1 MSSTSYFAP
10 AFNSASRFASI
21 ESSSRDPSKKRKR
34 DASAFGSDS
43 ELRPPEAESSIRGPS
58 PSTGYTSRATQSSA
72 VLGEEAV
79 DHDSALQ
86 IGAFGQESLPGR
98 RHRDFPHRFQGT
110 PHSRLKRDISDELAT
125 LKPPLLFA
133 KGPSVTTGI
142 EISGN
147 PGLRHRHLA
156 SVTAILQ
163 RSLLEGDYVR
173 AGRAWGILLRAEDS
187 GHTMDLRNNDRWG
200 IGAEIL
206 LRQKREVGNADRAA
220 GRWLSRKGLEKAKAY
235 YERLVLQYPYRKVA
249 PNATGPL
256 DFYIAMFGLWI
267 YSVNEQHSVE
277 LAGIGKAG
285 EEVHRNGR
293 KLDDGSESDSASA
306 LDMELQDSREREQIR
321 KNALERVQEIAARL
335 DELLT
340 SPPYVDNSR
349 FWKLRGMVALWISDL
364 SVVDLASE
372 SGSDLDH
379 EGSSPTIGNWGEGYV
394 SHDGSAKAE
403 RRRGQQ
409 RRKDALAEAEM
420 AFRHSESSKT
430 A

>member
-1 MSSTSYFAP
+1 MFSISYFAP

-43 ELRPPEAESSIRGPS
+43 ELRPPEAESSIRGSS

-72 VLGEEAV
+72 MLDEEAV
-79 DHDSALQ
+79 DHDSVQFGAL
-86 IGAFGQESLPGR
+86 GQESLPGSS
-98 RHRDFPHRFQGT
+98 HRNFPHRFQGT
-110 PHSRLKRDISDELAT
+110 PHSKLKGDIADELAT

-156 SVTAILQ
+156 SVTAVLQ
-163 RSLLEGDYVR
+163 RSLLEGDYIR

-187 GHTMDLRNNDRWG
+187 GHTMDLRTNDRWG

-220 GRWLSRKGLEKAKAY
+220 SRWLSRERLEKVKAY

-277 LAGIGKAG
+277 LADIGKAG

-306 LDMELQDSREREQIR
+306 SDMELQNSRDRDQIR

-335 DELLT
+335 DELLA
-340 SPPYVDNSR
+340 SPPYIDNSR

-379 EGSSPTIGNWGEGYV
+379 DDSSPTIGNSGEGYV
-394 SHDGSAKAE
+394 NHDGSAKEE
-403 RRRGQQ
+403 RRCGQQ
-409 RRKDALAEAEM
+409 RRKDALAEAEA

>member
-1 MSSTSYFAP
+1 M
-10 AFNSASRFASI
+10 
-21 ESSSRDPSKKRKR
+21 
-34 DASAFGSDS
+34 
-43 ELRPPEAESSIRGPS
+43 
-58 PSTGYTSRATQSSA
+58 
-72 VLGEEAV
+72 
-79 DHDSALQ
+79 DHDSVQ
-86 IGAFGQESLPGR
+86 SGAFGQESLPGSS
-98 RHRDFPHRFQGT
+98 HRDFPHRSQGT
-110 PHSRLKRDISDELAT
+110 PHSKLKGDIADELAT

-133 KGPSVTTGI
+133 KGPSDTTGI

-163 RSLLEGDYVR
+163 RSLLEGDYIR

-187 GHTMDLRNNDRWG
+187 GHTMDLRTNDRWG

-206 LRQKREVGNADRAA
+206 VRQKREVGTADRVASHWL
-220 GRWLSRKGLEKAKAY
+220 GREGLEKAIAY

-249 PNATGPL
+249 SNATGPL
-256 DFYIAMFGLWI
+256 DFYIAMFSLWI

-277 LAGIGKAG
+277 LADIGKAG

-306 LDMELQDSREREQIR
+306 SASASDMGLQISRDRERIR

-335 DELLT
+335 DELLA
-340 SPPYVDNSR
+340 SPPYIDNSR
-349 FWKLRGMVALWISDL
+349 FWKLRGMVALWKSDL

-379 EGSSPTIGNWGEGYV
+379 EDSSPTIGNPGEGYV
-394 SHDGSAKAE
+394 NHDGSAKEE

-409 RRKDALAEAEM
+409 RRKEALAEAES
-420 AFRHSESSKT
+420 AFRHSKSSKT

>member
-1 MSSTSYFAP
+1 MSSISYFAP

-21 ESSSRDPSKKRKR
+21 ESSSRNPSKKRKR

-43 ELRPPEAESSIRGPS
+43 ELRPPEPESSIRGPS
-58 PSTGYTSRATQSSA
+58 PSAGYTSRATQSSA
-72 VLGEEAV
+72 MLDEEAV
-79 DHDSALQ
+79 DHDSVQ
-86 IGAFGQESLPGR
+86 FGAFGQESLPGSS
-98 RHRDFPHRFQGT
+98 HRDFPHRFQGT
-110 PHSRLKRDISDELAT
+110 LHSKLKGDIADELAT

-163 RSLLEGDYVR
+163 RSLLEGDYIR

-187 GHTMDLRNNDRWG
+187 GHTMDLRTNDRWG

-220 GRWLSRKGLEKAKAY
+220 SHWLSREGLEKAKAY
-235 YERLVLQYPYRKVA
+235 YERLVLQYPHRKVA

-277 LAGIGKAG
+277 LADIGKAG
-285 EEVHRNGR
+285 EEVHR
-293 KLDDGSESDSASA
+293 ESDSASA
-306 LDMELQDSREREQIR
+306 SDMELQNSRDREQIR

-335 DELLT
+335 DELLA
-340 SPPYVDNSR
+340 SPPYIDNSR

-364 SVVDLASE
+364 SVVDLESE

-379 EGSSPTIGNWGEGYV
+379 EDSSPTIGNSGEGYV
-394 SHDGSAKAE
+394 NHDGSAKEE

-409 RRKDALAEAEM
+409 RRKDALAEAEA
-420 AFRHSESSKT
+420 AFRHSKSSKI